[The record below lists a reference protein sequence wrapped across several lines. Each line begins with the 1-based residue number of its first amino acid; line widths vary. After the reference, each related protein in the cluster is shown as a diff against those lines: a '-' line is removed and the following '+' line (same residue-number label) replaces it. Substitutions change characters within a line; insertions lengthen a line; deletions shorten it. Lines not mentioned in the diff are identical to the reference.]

1 MPHRKTGGRSPRFVL
16 IGVGSAVFGA
26 RTLGD
31 LIHFREVLDGAII
44 ALVDIDP
51 HVLGLMTTLAT
62 KMNDAAGRPFV
73 IESSTERRDVLPD
86 ADFVVTSPA
95 IKREALWEKD
105 WNIIR
110 RAGIKMTYGE
120 NGGPGSLSH
129 TLRNVPMILDICR
142 DVEDLAPDAWVLN
155 FTNPEARICMAI
167 ARHTRLKFVGL
178 CHQIHVGYRMIAEA
192 LGLPVED
199 LDVKAAG
206 LNHFTWAYDIRR
218 QSTGED
224 LYPRLREV
232 VGGEGIAGEPL
243 TTRMFELTGLFPM
256 PGDHHLAEF
265 LPFGYEF
272 VGLEGRDFA
281 EWRRGKA
288 EKVAWLEGV
297 AGGTSE
303 IEEVVSGLSGERVA
317 QMAVAILTNGNSFE
331 VSLDVVNNGTIPNLP
346 DDAIVEAPGVIS
358 GAGVAPLRMAA
369 LPDEIAEW
377 ARRQVTVQ
385 ALSVEAAVSGDRRTA
400 LRAMALDPVVDSYA
414 AAQKVLDELLEAHR
428 EYVSPRFFDA
438 GAGKVE
444 AENTPA

>member
-1 MPHRKTGGRSPRFVL
+1 MDSAVSRRRPPRFVL

-26 RTLGD
+26 RTMGD
-31 LIHFREVLDGAII
+31 LIHFREVLGGATI
-44 ALVDIDP
+44 ALVDINP
-51 HVLGLMTTLAT
+51 HVLDLMTTLAK

-95 IKREALWEKD
+95 IKREDLWQKD
-105 WNIIR
+105 WEIIHG
-110 RAGIKMTYGE
+110 AGIKMTYGE

-142 DVEDLAPDAWVLN
+142 DTEELAPDAWVLN

-178 CHQIHVGYRMIAEA
+178 CHQIHVGYGLIAKA

-224 LYPRLREV
+224 LYPRLRDV
-232 VGGEGIAGEPL
+232 VRSNGIADEPL

-281 EWRRGKA
+281 EWRRSKA
-288 EKVAWLEGV
+288 EKLKWLEGV
-297 AGGTSE
+297 AAGTAK

-358 GAGVAPLRMAA
+358 GAGVAPLCMPP
-369 LPDEIAEW
+369 LPEVIAEF
-377 ARRQVTVQ
+377 ARRQISVQ
-385 ALSVEAAVSGDRRTA
+385 ELSVDAAVSGDHLTA
-400 LRAMALDPVVDSYA
+400 LQAMVLDPVVDNCTIA
-414 AAQKVLDELLEAHR
+414 RNVLDQLLEAHR
-428 EYVSPRFFDA
+428 EYVSPQFF
-438 GAGKVE
+438 E
-444 AENTPA
+444 EETMSR